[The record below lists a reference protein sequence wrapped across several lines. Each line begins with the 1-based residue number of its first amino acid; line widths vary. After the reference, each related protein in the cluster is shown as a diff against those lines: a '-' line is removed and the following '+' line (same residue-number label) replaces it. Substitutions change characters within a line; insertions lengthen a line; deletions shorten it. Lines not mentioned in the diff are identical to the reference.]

1 MFMPTVGMYT
11 AIERSDVSEPGIS
24 TADTQAVQQRYF
36 AAWEARDPDA
46 IAALHTQDTV
56 FWSRLGSEPVRGRE
70 AVRQTFAELFE
81 QFPQLSFTT
90 NRLLFGRD
98 FWIFDWVLSFVPDGA
113 ADPVGF
119 DALDV
124 VQLSPDGLVAR
135 KDTFVDYVQ
144 AQAAVAA
151 TEVAA

>member
-1 MFMPTVGMYT
+1 VP
-11 AIERSDVSEPGIS
+11 EPGIS
-24 TADTQAVQQRYF
+24 TPDTQSVQQRYF

-46 IAALHTQDTV
+46 IAALHTEDTV
-56 FWSRLGSEPVRGRE
+56 FWSRLGSEPVRGRD

-81 QFPQLSFTT
+81 RFPQLSFET
-90 NRLLFGRD
+90 NRLLFGPD
-98 FWIFDWVLSFVPDGA
+98 FWVFDWVLKFVPEGA

-119 DALDV
+119 DAVDV
-124 VQLSPDGLVAR
+124 VQLSPEGLVAR

-144 AQAAVAA
+144 ALAAVGT

>member
-1 MFMPTVGMYT
+1 VPELGIPT
-11 AIERSDVSEPGIS
+11 P
-24 TADTQAVQQRYF
+24 DTQAAQQRYF

-46 IAALHTQDTV
+46 IAALHTEDTV
-56 FWSRLGSEPVRGRE
+56 YWSRLGSEPVRGRD

-81 QFPQLSFTT
+81 RFPQLSFET
-90 NRLLFGRD
+90 NRLLFGPD
-98 FWIFDWVLSFVPDGA
+98 FWIFDWVLKFVPEGA

-119 DALDV
+119 DAVDV

-144 AQAAVAA
+144 AQAAVGTTA
-151 TEVAA
+151 VAA